1 MSRTMEGPL
10 GETLIK
16 SAAKV
21 QPGLGAW
28 SRDWGIR
35 GLGFSFYPPPFTF
48 PMFLLLYESS
58 RFINTLWIRIAFSAG
73 AALSSSSAMVGV
85 ALVAKE
91 KASLLLPR
99 RWVEPALRGRGLG
112 RGAGRSR
119 GGGEASDFPRPE
131 GFPSLGRRAGPPRPR
146 PRACSQCPRAVR
158 ALCCL
163 SSLSFGNSGNT
174 SQCPPDPEH

>member
-21 QPGLGAW
+21 QQGLGAW
-28 SRDWGIR
+28 SRDWGSW
-35 GLGFSFYPPPFTF
+35 GLGFSFDPPPLTF

-85 ALVAKE
+85 ELVAKE
-91 KASLLLPR
+91 KASLWLPR
-99 RWVEPALRGRGLG
+99 RWVEPVLRGRGLG
-112 RGAGRSR
+112 AVRGVPGAG
-119 GGGEASDFPRPE
+119 
-131 GFPSLGRRAGPPRPR
+131 AGPPI
-146 PRACSQCPRAVR
+146 SR
-158 ALCCL
+158 ALRV
-163 SSLSFGNSGNT
+163 F
-174 SQCPPDPEH
+174 PA

>member
-28 SRDWGIR
+28 SRDWGIW

-99 RWVEPALRGRGLG
+99 RWV
-112 RGAGRSR
+112 
-119 GGGEASDFPRPE
+119 DFPRPE